1 MYGTDNKILCRG
13 VEEEVKL
20 SEKEREKRIDLLCES
35 YSLIKDLVTIFG
47 VPAEHREDLI
57 QDILLL
63 AYRHIDDLKE
73 TEKMNSWLY
82 KIAYRRT
89 ILFSKERKLLLEQ
102 EVYGDEDIIEDIPD
116 CSSREAWEL
125 CDSFFENDEL
135 ADMVMSLK
143 KPAPLIIRLRFV
155 NGYTLKEIADI
166 LKMNYSTV
174 RVMEY
179 RALKKLKAM
188 IIERGS
194 ERNAD
199 VDQEA

>member
-1 MYGTDNKILCRG
+1 
-13 VEEEVKL
+13 
-20 SEKEREKRIDLLCES
+20 
-35 YSLIKDLVTIFG
+35 
-47 VPAEHREDLI
+47 
-57 QDILLL
+57 
-63 AYRHIDDLKE
+63 
-73 TEKMNSWLY
+73 MNSWLY
-82 KIAYRRT
+82 KITYRRT

-194 ERNAD
+194 EGNAD